1 MIISFKAFR
10 PDLTCTSGGNTF
22 QYQLGKWN
30 EETEANCVRNGFHS
44 AGNPLDCMSYY
55 PVWEEAVYYA
65 VLCDGDMDEDGCDSK
80 ISCTKLKLLRKL
92 DLREFLE
99 CSILYMVDYPY
110 MKSNHKVQ
118 MERAG
123 QEDINGFV
131 IVRGKEPC
139 ASVKKE
145 GSFICLVKEKMES
158 KAIEAY
164 AIFRVDGQQYH
175 TGTWYGFRNIPAKII
190 QKIN

>member
-118 MERAG
+118 MGKGWPGGYQRICDCARKGALCICEERG
-123 QEDINGFV
+123 FLYLPGKRKNG
-131 IVRGKEPC
+131 E
-139 ASVKKE
+139 
-145 GSFICLVKEKMES
+145 
-158 KAIEAY
+158 
-164 AIFRVDGQQYH
+164 
-175 TGTWYGFRNIPAKII
+175 
-190 QKIN
+190 